1 MSMRL
6 RLILLSA
13 SLLLAN
19 SVGAQTSKDLAL
31 MGRVSWS
38 AFECSSLAS
47 VMNEDK
53 DQERLFALGY
63 QQGKAFID
71 ALQKNRIELK
81 DRNEQ
86 VPSGFLLLLQGPT
99 PDFVLGRVFESA
111 QENAL
116 KDVITPDGITSKDLQ
131 ATLARSKFTKQ
142 NCSLLRAVR

>member
-1 MSMRL
+1 
-6 RLILLSA
+6 
-13 SLLLAN
+13 
-19 SVGAQTSKDLAL
+19 
-31 MGRVSWS
+31 MGSVSWS

-47 VMNEDK
+47 VMNEEK
-53 DQERLFALGY
+53 EQERLFSLGY

-71 ALQKNRIELK
+71 ALQKNRVELK

-99 PDFVLGRVFESA
+99 PDFMLGRVFESA

-116 KDVITPDGITSKDLQ
+116 KDVITPNSIASRDFQ
-131 ATLARSKFTKQ
+131 ATLARTKFTKQ

>member
-1 MSMRL
+1 
-6 RLILLSA
+6 
-13 SLLLAN
+13 
-19 SVGAQTSKDLAL
+19 

-116 KDVITPDGITSKDLQ
+116 KDVITPDSITSKDLQ
-131 ATLARSKFTKQ
+131 ATLARSKFTKSSPAAYWHLLSPS
-142 NCSLLRAVR
+142 SLGRNAT